1 MNKREEQ
8 NEERRNKIL
17 EVSLN
22 LFVEKGFAG
31 TKISDISAAA
41 NMSAGLFFHYFES
54 KEQVYKELVEMGLG
68 GTQNS
73 MQIQFDDPINF
84 FECVTDWI
92 FSSINLNRNVAKMFV
107 LMANAQIDKGT
118 PEHIR
123 EIALK
128 VNNISESVKLIEKGQ
143 KSGSIRQGNPIELSI
158 AFWCAIQG
166 IATFAAINPD
176 APCPK
181 AEWIVDILRA

>member
-8 NEERRNKIL
+8 KEERRNKIL

-92 FSSINLNRNVAKMFV
+92 FH
-107 LMANAQIDKGT
+107 Q
-118 PEHIR
+118 
-123 EIALK
+123 
-128 VNNISESVKLIEKGQ
+128 
-143 KSGSIRQGNPIELSI
+143 
-158 AFWCAIQG
+158 
-166 IATFAAINPD
+166 
-176 APCPK
+176 
-181 AEWIVDILRA
+181 

>member
-8 NEERRNKIL
+8 KEERRNKIL
-17 EVSLN
+17 EVSLD
-22 LFVEKGFAG
+22 LFIEKGFAG

-54 KEQVYKELVEMGLG
+54 KEQVYKELVEMGLS

-73 MQIQFDDPINF
+73 MQIQFDDPIDF
-84 FECVTDWI
+84 FECVADWI

-107 LMANAQIDKGT
+107 LMANTQINKGV

-128 VNNISESVKLIEKGQ
+128 VNNISESVKLIEKG
-143 KSGSIRQGNPIELSI
+143 
-158 AFWCAIQG
+158 
-166 IATFAAINPD
+166 
-176 APCPK
+176 
-181 AEWIVDILRA
+181 